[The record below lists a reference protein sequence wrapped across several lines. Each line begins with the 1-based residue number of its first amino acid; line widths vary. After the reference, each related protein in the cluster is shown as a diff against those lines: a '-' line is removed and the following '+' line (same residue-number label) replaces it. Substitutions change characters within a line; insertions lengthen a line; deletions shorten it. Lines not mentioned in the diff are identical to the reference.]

1 MRGEL
6 ALRVRPRSLIG
17 ESSYASTRIKIRS
30 QRAAIL
36 LLSRMPL
43 SPVAQH
49 LIGNLVGIAN
59 RSRATSL
66 CLVSALARTTIR
78 IFCLILAHAPAAITR
93 LALLHDPLPDPIV
106 REALECFRVCTR
118 QTRVYQWCLSIER

>member
-1 MRGEL
+1 MGSVGCVEEDWVPQRPSWGL
-6 ALRVRPRSLIG
+6 AGNKVALSRRCPAWVRVR
-17 ESSYASTRIKIRS
+17 
-30 QRAAIL
+30 AAL

-59 RSRATSL
+59 RSRDD
-66 CLVSALARTTIR
+66 LVSALARMAIR
-78 IFCLILAHAPAAITR
+78 VLCLILAHASAAITR

-106 REALECFRVCTR
+106 REALECFRVCAR
-118 QTRVYQWCLSIER
+118 QIRV

>member
-1 MRGEL
+1 MLREDQNQEPARA
-6 ALRVRPRSLIG
+6 ALR
-17 ESSYASTRIKIRS
+17 
-30 QRAAIL
+30 
-36 LLSRMPL
+36 LSRMPL

-59 RSRATSL
+59 RSRQRL
-66 CLVSALARTTIR
+66 YRHVSALARTAIR

-93 LALLHDPLPDPIV
+93 LALLHDPLSDPIV
-106 REALECFRVCTR
+106 REALECFRVCAR

>member
-6 ALRVRPRSLIG
+6 ALHVRPRSLIG
-17 ESSYASTRIKIRS
+17 QLNYASTRIKIRS
-30 QRAAIL
+30 QRACSF

-59 RSRATSL
+59 RSRQRFYRH
-66 CLVSALARTTIR
+66 VSALARTTIR
-78 IFCLILAHAPAAITR
+78 IFCLVLAHAPAAITR
-93 LALLHDPLPDPIV
+93 LALLHDLLSDPIV
-106 REALECFRVCTR
+106 REALECFRARTR
-118 QTRVYQWCLSIER
+118 QTRVY